1 MATRR
6 TSQTS
11 RTNARHRK
19 HKPDNEICV
28 HLLRTGAV
36 AVGLG
41 AAVIAGTGIA
51 TASPAV
57 PDPQIERVGA
67 TPW

>member
-19 HKPDNEICV
+19 HKLTNEICV
-28 HLLRTGAV
+28 QLLRTGAV
-36 AVGLG
+36 AVGL
-41 AAVIAGTGIA
+41 A
-51 TASPAV
+51 PL
-57 PDPQIERVGA
+57 
-67 TPW
+67 